1 MSISEQERKELLT
14 LARAAVEAEVAG
26 TPFPRRSVQS
36 PLLDEFRG
44 CFVTLTNGGSLR
56 GCIGTFQP
64 QQPLGQAIVEM
75 GRAAARDPRFIYY
88 RPIKPEEL
96 PQIKIQVSILSPLQ
110 ETRDPLSLEVGTHGI
125 YIICGRQAGCF
136 LPEVATDQG
145 WDAETFLTECCRGKA
160 GLPANAWRLPTTKVF
175 LFTSEKFSE

>member
-1 MSISEQERKELLT
+1 MSISEHDRRELLA
-14 LARAAVEAEVAG
+14 LARSAVEAEVAG
-26 TPFPRRSVQS
+26 RPLPRRAPQDGI
-36 PLLDEFRG
+36 LGELRG
-44 CFVTLTNGGSLR
+44 CFVTLTNKGSLR

-64 QQPLGQAIVEM
+64 NQPLGPTIVEM
-75 GRAAARDPRFIYY
+75 GRAAARDPRFLYY

-96 PQIKIQVSILSPLQ
+96 PEITVQVSVLSPLQ
-110 ETRDPLSLEVGTHGI
+110 ETKNPLSLEVGTHGI
-125 YIICGRQAGCF
+125 YVICGRQAGCF

-160 GLPANAWRLPTTKVF
+160 GLPADAWRLPTAKVF